1 MTASRRAA
9 GLLVCA
15 LAFVVLFGYALAR
28 PSTESLYLTVYGS
41 KALPS
46 VWLAVAATAVVV
58 VTLYN
63 RAAARWPLG
72 HVMIGSIIAS
82 GAVLALLVAW
92 HRLGV
97 RAGSFLLY
105 VWKDVHIVVLLEAL
119 WSFANL
125 VFPSKTASW
134 AYGVFCAAGSLG
146 GIAGNLSVGV
156 VAHRLG
162 TTGALGLLAPVFALQ
177 IGLVVLLARAAG
189 HPAPKERPKASLSD
203 LRLLVESRYLGWM
216 LAMVGLVQLVVT
228 LVDFVYNDAIAQAYP
243 ATDARTAVIGQVY
256 AVIDGTSLVLQL
268 GTGVV
273 IRAVGLRATL
283 IGIPALVGAVV
294 ASFVVSPRFVLMAAT
309 KVASKAF
316 DYSLFRAAKEM
327 LYIPLDYAAKTRGKA
342 MIDML
347 TYRVAKGGASLLLFA
362 LVAVGATAAVLPVT
376 LVLVVAW
383 VGVAVIVTRRYASL
397 PRETSTSEGTGLG
410 QRQ

>member
-46 VWLAVAATAVVV
+46 VWLVVAATAVVV
-58 VTLYN
+58 VGLYN

-72 HVMIGSIIAS
+72 RVMIGSIVAS
-82 GAVLALLVAW
+82 GAVLAILVAW

-119 WSFANL
+119 WSFANI

-146 GIAGNLSVGV
+146 GIAGNLSVG
-156 VAHRLG
+156 AIAGRLG

-177 IGLVVLLARAAG
+177 IGLVVMLARAAG
-189 HPAPKERPKASLSD
+189 DPAPKARARASLSD
-203 LRLLVESRYLGWM
+203 LRLLVESRYLGFM
-216 LAMVGLVQLVVT
+216 LAMVGLVQLAVT

-243 ATDARTAVIGQVY
+243 ATDERTAVIGQVY

-268 GTGVV
+268 GTGLVMRV
-273 IRAVGLRATL
+273 AGLRATL
-283 IGIPALVGAVV
+283 IGIPAVLGAIV

-327 LYIPLDYAAKTRGKA
+327 LYIPLDYAAKTRAKA
-342 MIDML
+342 LVDML
-347 TYRVAKGGASLLLFA
+347 TYRAAKGGASLLLFG

-376 LVLVVAW
+376 LVVIVVWGA
-383 VGVAVIVTRRYASL
+383 VAVIVTRRHAAL
-397 PRETSTSEGTGLG
+397 APADIPTHPG
-410 QRQ
+410 